1 MLLIASTSKQV
12 VHTVCVDAYGQVY
25 TQFVSVYRDY
35 GRTDVHTV
43 GKTIDIAGQVNEQLF
58 SHVNCSMN
66 CASLALAGTDLHP
79 ASFV

>member
-43 GKTIDIAGQVNEQLF
+43 GKTIDIAGQVK
-58 SHVNCSMN
+58 
-66 CASLALAGTDLHP
+66 
-79 ASFV
+79 